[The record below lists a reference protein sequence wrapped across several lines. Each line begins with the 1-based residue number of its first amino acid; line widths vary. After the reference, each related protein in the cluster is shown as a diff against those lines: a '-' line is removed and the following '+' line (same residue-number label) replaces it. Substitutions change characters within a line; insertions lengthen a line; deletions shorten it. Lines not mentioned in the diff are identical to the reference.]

1 MSSVAREQFRAA
13 NMAANASYT
22 VGGPRMGGF
31 IGKTAGAITV
41 TDANGTVLVDA
52 VPIIAGVTIPIPIM
66 FQTGAGAVVTLSGG
80 ASGTLL
86 L

>member
-1 MSSVAREQFRAA
+1 MSSTVREQFRAQ
-13 NMAANASYT
+13 NMAANSSYSI
-22 VGGPRMGGF
+22 GGPRMGGF

-52 VPIIAGVTIPIPIM
+52 VPIIAGVTIPIPIT
-66 FQTGAGAVVTLSGG
+66 FITGAGGTVTLSGG

>member
-1 MSSVAREQFRAA
+1 MTSVVREQFRAV

-41 TDANGTVLVDA
+41 TDANGTVLVSA

-66 FQTGAGAVVTLSGG
+66 FETGAGGAITLSGG

>member
-1 MSSVAREQFRAA
+1 MSSNVREIFRAQ
-13 NMAANASYT
+13 NMAANAT
-22 VGGPRMGGF
+22 FRIGGTQMGGF

-41 TDANGTVLVDA
+41 TDGNGTVLVDA
-52 VPIIAGVTIPIPIM
+52 VPIIAGVTIPIPLM
-66 FQTGAGAVVTLSGG
+66 FQTGMGGTVTLSGG